1 MNKVGTIE
9 LETERLNLRKLTRS
23 DASAMYNNWAKDPE
37 VSKYLAWDYHENID
51 VSKEL
56 LDMWVEEYKDLD
68 TYRWGIELK
77 ENGQLIGTIDIVNKS
92 LNDETCEIGYVIG
105 RQAWGKGIMTEA
117 LQAVLKFLF
126 EEAGFYLIN
135 LKYIDVNIGSG
146 RVMEKNNLPRVAVL
160 PEFAKNK
167 VTGGRGDL
175 IVHAININQ
184 WRELNK

>member
-1 MNKVGTIE
+1 
-9 LETERLNLRKLTRS
+9 
-23 DASAMYNNWAKDPE
+23 
-37 VSKYLAWDYHENID
+37 
-51 VSKEL
+51 
-56 LDMWVEEYKDLD
+56 
-68 TYRWGIELK
+68 
-77 ENGQLIGTIDIVNKS
+77 
-92 LNDETCEIGYVIG
+92 
-105 RQAWGKGIMTEA
+105 MTEA
-117 LQAVLKFLF
+117 LQVVLKFLF

-146 RVMEKNNLPRVAVL
+146 RVMEKNNLPRVAIL